1 MTGGPAAPVV
11 PLAYGRGTVD
21 VPLHDGGLVVTPRD
35 DPALPDPAAALR
47 RALRDPLGAAPLAAQ
62 VRDGMTI
69 AVSVCDGTRAQPRQE
84 VLEVLLAEIDAAAR
98 GCEVVVL
105 VATGTHRGNTPEEL
119 LAMLGPAVLDRC
131 EVVNHDARDRAS
143 LTSLGTVGD
152 GVPLELNSRWPAAD
166 LRITTGFVEPHF
178 FAGFSGGPK
187 MVAPGL
193 AGLDTVMVLHD
204 AARIGSPLA
213 TWGVIEENPVHRD
226 IRACAAA
233 APPDLA
239 LDVLLDRTKRITA
252 VVCGELFAMHARA
265 CELARAAAMRAV
277 PHPMDVVV
285 TTNSGF
291 PLDQNLYQAVKGM
304 AAAERVVRPG
314 GTVVVAAECAD
325 GLPAHGSFAEVLGA
339 APDPAGLLQ
348 LISSPGFRVPDQWQ
362 VQVLARVLAKA
373 DVQLYCSGLPP
384 EEVRAAHLVPV
395 DDLAGAVD
403 DAVRRHGPG
412 ARVCY
417 LPEGPQT
424 IPYLAG

>member
-1 MTGGPAAPVV
+1 MTVGSATPVV
-11 PLAYGRGTVD
+11 SLAYGRGTVD
-21 VPLHDGGLVVTPRD
+21 VPLHDGALVVTPHD

-47 RALRDPLGAAPLAAQ
+47 AALRDPLGAPPLATM

-69 AVSVCDGTRAQPRQE
+69 AVSVCDGTRAQPREQMLTAL
-84 VLEVLLAEIDAAAR
+84 LEEIDGAAR

-105 VATGTHRGNTPEEL
+105 VATGTHRGNTEDEL
-119 LAMLGPAVLDRC
+119 RAMLGDDVMSRC
-131 EVVNHDARDRAS
+131 EVVNHDARDRSS
-143 LTSLGTVGD
+143 LTSLGTFGD
-152 GVPLELNSRWPAAD
+152 GVPLELDSRWLAAD

-213 TWGVIEENPVHRD
+213 TWGVVEDNPVHRD

-239 LDVLLDRTKRITA
+239 LDVLLDRGKRITH
-252 VVCGELFAMHARA
+252 VVCGELFTMHARA

-339 APDPAGLLQ
+339 APDPAGLLE
-348 LISSPGFRVPDQWQ
+348 LIGSPGFSVPDQWQ
-362 VQVLARVLAKA
+362 VQVLARILAKA
-373 DVQLYCSGLPP
+373 EVQLYCSGLPAD
-384 EEVRAAHLVPV
+384 EVRAAHLVPAT
-395 DDLAGAVD
+395 DLAGAID
-403 DAVRRHGPG
+403 EAVHRHGPD